1 MTRKNDKI
9 KRSGTDLT
17 FMWIMFALFVL
28 YAISLLFPFLW
39 CFMNSF
45 KGMQEFFYNVNGL
58 PVVWYFD
65 NWKTS
70 FTLSID
76 NNITIPQMYLNS
88 VILTVGCTFF
98 SMFSCSATAYVLT
111 KFDFYGK
118 SAIYTAAIVIMMIPT
133 MGSMAAMYR
142 LYNNIGLINTYT
154 GIFITSMGGFGS
166 GFLLLYGFY
175 KNLSWT
181 YAEAAQIDGAGHFR
195 IYFGIML
202 PMAVPALTAVGIL
215 TGIGFWNDY
224 FTVYMYAP
232 EKANIAYGIQ
242 RISSEAG
249 ADLPQVFAAMML
261 SVIPVLVVFAC
272 FQKTIMQNTAVGG
285 VKG

>member
-1 MTRKNDKI
+1 MTRKKEKI
-9 KRSGTDLT
+9 KRSGTDLA

-28 YAISLLFPFLW
+28 YAISLMFPFLW
-39 CFMNSF
+39 CLMNSF

-58 PVVWYFD
+58 PENWYFD
-65 NWKTS
+65 NWKNS
-70 FTLSID
+70 LTLSID

-142 LYNNIGLINTYT
+142 LYNTIGLINTYT
-154 GIFITSMGGFGS
+154 GIFITAMGGFGS

-175 KNLSWT
+175 RNLSWT

-232 EKANIAYGIQ
+232 GKANIAYGIQ

-249 ADLPQVFAAMML
+249 ADLPQVFAAMMI

>member
-9 KRSGTDLT
+9 KRSGTDLA

-39 CFMNSF
+39 CLMNSF
-45 KGMQEFFYNVNGL
+45 KGMQEFFYNVNGF
-58 PVVWYFD
+58 PEKWYFD
-65 NWKTS
+65 NWKNS
-70 FTLSID
+70 LTLSID

-142 LYNNIGLINTYT
+142 LYNTIGLINTYT

>member
-1 MTRKNDKI
+1 MTRKKEKI
-9 KRSGTDLT
+9 KRSGTDLA

-39 CFMNSF
+39 CLMNSF

-58 PVVWYFD
+58 PENWYFD
-65 NWKTS
+65 NWKNS
-70 FTLSID
+70 LTLSID

-142 LYNNIGLINTYT
+142 LYNTIVLINTYT
-154 GIFITSMGGFGS
+154 GIFITAMGGFGS

-175 KNLSWT
+175 RNLSWT

-232 EKANIAYGIQ
+232 GKANIAYGIQ

-261 SVIPVLVVFAC
+261 SVIPVLMVFAC

>member
-9 KRSGTDLT
+9 KRSGTDLA
-17 FMWIMFALFVL
+17 FMWIMFVLFIL

-39 CFMNSF
+39 CLMNSF

-58 PVVWYFD
+58 PEKWYFD
-65 NWKTS
+65 NWKNS
-70 FTLSID
+70 LTLSID
-76 NNITIPQMYLNS
+76 NNVTIPQMYLNS

-142 LYNNIGLINTYT
+142 LYNTIGLINTYT

-242 RISSEAG
+242 RISSDAG

>member
-1 MTRKNDKI
+1 MTQKKEKI
-9 KRSGTDLT
+9 KRSGTDLA

-28 YAISLLFPFLW
+28 YAISLMFPFLW
-39 CFMNSF
+39 CLMNSF

-58 PVVWYFD
+58 PENWYFD
-65 NWKTS
+65 NWKNS
-70 FTLSID
+70 LTLSID

-142 LYNNIGLINTYT
+142 LYNTIGLINTYT
-154 GIFITSMGGFGS
+154 GIFITAMGGFGS

-175 KNLSWT
+175 RNLSWT

-232 EKANIAYGIQ
+232 GKANIAYGIQ

>member
-58 PVVWYFD
+58 PKVWYFD

>member
-1 MTRKNDKI
+1 MTRKKEKI
-9 KRSGTDLT
+9 KRSGTDLA
-17 FMWIMFALFVL
+17 FMWIMFALFLL

-39 CFMNSF
+39 CLMNSF

-58 PVVWYFD
+58 PEKWYFD
-65 NWKTS
+65 NWKNS
-70 FTLSID
+70 LTLSID

-142 LYNNIGLINTYT
+142 LYNTIGLINTYT
-154 GIFITSMGGFGS
+154 GIFITAMGGFGS

-175 KNLSWT
+175 RNLSWT

-232 EKANIAYGIQ
+232 GKANIAYGIQ

>member
-1 MTRKNDKI
+1 MTRKKEKI
-9 KRSGTDLT
+9 KRSGTDLA

-28 YAISLLFPFLW
+28 YAISLMFPFLW
-39 CFMNSF
+39 CLMNSF
-45 KGMQEFFYNVNGL
+45 KEMQEFFYNVNGL
-58 PVVWYFD
+58 PENWYFD
-65 NWKTS
+65 NWKNS
-70 FTLSID
+70 LTLSID

-142 LYNNIGLINTYT
+142 LYNTIGLINTYT
-154 GIFITSMGGFGS
+154 GIFITAMGGFGS

-175 KNLSWT
+175 RNLSWT

-232 EKANIAYGIQ
+232 GKANIAYGIQ

>member
-1 MTRKNDKI
+1 MTRKNHI
-9 KRSGTDLT
+9 RRSGADRV
-17 FMWIMFALFVL
+17 FIWVMFAVFVV
-28 YAISLLFPFLW
+28 YAVSLLFPFLW
-39 CFMNSF
+39 CLMNSF
-45 KGMQEFFYNVNGL
+45 KGRQEFFYNVNGL
-58 PVVWYFD
+58 PIDWVTD

-76 NNITIPQMYLNS
+76 NGITIPKMYLNS

-98 SMFSCSATAYVLT
+98 SMFSCSATAYVLS
-111 KFDFYGK
+111 KFDFFGK

-142 LYNNIGLINTYT
+142 LYNNIGLVNTYT
-154 GIFITSMGGFGS
+154 GIFLMSMGGFGS
-166 GFLLLYGFY
+166 GFLLLYGYY

-202 PMAVPALTAVGIL
+202 PMAVPALVSVGIL
-215 TGIGFWNDY
+215 TAIGYWNDY

-249 ADLPQVFAAMML
+249 EDLPQIFAAMML
-261 SVIPVLVVFAC
+261 SILPVLVVFAC

>member
-1 MTRKNDKI
+1 MTRKKEKI
-9 KRSGTDLT
+9 KRSGTDLA

-39 CFMNSF
+39 CLMNSF

-58 PVVWYFD
+58 PENWYFD
-65 NWKTS
+65 NWKNS
-70 FTLSID
+70 LTLSID

-142 LYNNIGLINTYT
+142 LYNTIGLINTYT
-154 GIFITSMGGFGS
+154 GIFITAMGGFGS

-175 KNLSWT
+175 RNLSWT

-232 EKANIAYGIQ
+232 GKANIAYGIQ
-242 RISSEAG
+242 RISNEAG

>member
-1 MTRKNDKI
+1 MTRKKEKI
-9 KRSGTDLT
+9 KRSGTDLA

-39 CFMNSF
+39 CLMNSF

-58 PVVWYFD
+58 PEKWYFD
-65 NWKTS
+65 NWKNS
-70 FTLSID
+70 LTLSID

-118 SAIYTAAIVIMMIPT
+118 CAIYTAAIVIMMIPT

-142 LYNNIGLINTYT
+142 LYNTIGLINTYT
-154 GIFITSMGGFGS
+154 GIFITAMGGFGS

-175 KNLSWT
+175 RNLSWT

-232 EKANIAYGIQ
+232 GKANIAYGIQ

>member
-9 KRSGTDLT
+9 KRSGTDLA
-17 FMWIMFALFVL
+17 FMWIMFVLFVL

-261 SVIPVLVVFAC
+261 SVIPVLAVFAC

>member
-1 MTRKNDKI
+1 MTRKKEKI
-9 KRSGTDLT
+9 KRSGTDLA
-17 FMWIMFALFVL
+17 FMWIMFDLFVL

-39 CFMNSF
+39 CLMNSF

-58 PVVWYFD
+58 PEKWYFD
-65 NWKTS
+65 NWKNS
-70 FTLSID
+70 LTLSID

-142 LYNNIGLINTYT
+142 LYNTIGLINTYT
-154 GIFITSMGGFGS
+154 GIFITAMGGFGS

-175 KNLSWT
+175 RNLSWT

-232 EKANIAYGIQ
+232 GKANIAYGIQ

>member
-1 MTRKNDKI
+1 MTRKKEKI
-9 KRSGTDLT
+9 KRSGTDLA

-39 CFMNSF
+39 CLMNSF

-58 PVVWYFD
+58 PENWYFD
-65 NWKTS
+65 NWKNS
-70 FTLSID
+70 LTLSID

>member
-1 MTRKNDKI
+1 MTRKKEKI
-9 KRSGTDLT
+9 KRSGTDLA

-39 CFMNSF
+39 CLMNSF

-58 PVVWYFD
+58 PENWYFD
-65 NWKTS
+65 NWKNS
-70 FTLSID
+70 LTLSID

-142 LYNNIGLINTYT
+142 LYNTIGLINTYT
-154 GIFITSMGGFGS
+154 GIFITAMGGFGS

-175 KNLSWT
+175 RNLSWT

-232 EKANIAYGIQ
+232 GKANIAYGIQ

-261 SVIPVLVVFAC
+261 SVIPVLMVFAC

>member
-1 MTRKNDKI
+1 MTRKKEKI
-9 KRSGTDLT
+9 KRSGTDLA

-39 CFMNSF
+39 CLMNSF

-58 PVVWYFD
+58 PEKWYFD
-65 NWKTS
+65 NWKNS
-70 FTLSID
+70 LTLSID

-142 LYNNIGLINTYT
+142 LYNTIGLINTYT
-154 GIFITSMGGFGS
+154 GIFITAMGGFGS

-175 KNLSWT
+175 RNLSWT

-232 EKANIAYGIQ
+232 GKANIAYGIQ

-249 ADLPQVFAAMML
+249 ANLPQVFAAMML

>member
-1 MTRKNDKI
+1 MTRKKEKI
-9 KRSGTDLT
+9 KRSGTDLA

-28 YAISLLFPFLW
+28 YAISLMFPFLW
-39 CFMNSF
+39 CLMNSF

-58 PVVWYFD
+58 PENWYFD
-65 NWKTS
+65 NWKNS
-70 FTLSID
+70 LTLSID

-142 LYNNIGLINTYT
+142 LYNTIGLVNTYT
-154 GIFITSMGGFGS
+154 GIFITAMGGFGS

-175 KNLSWT
+175 RNLSWT

-232 EKANIAYGIQ
+232 GKANIAYGIQ

>member
-1 MTRKNDKI
+1 MTRKKEKI
-9 KRSGTDLT
+9 KRSGTDLA

-39 CFMNSF
+39 CLMNSF

-58 PVVWYFD
+58 PEKWYFD
-65 NWKTS
+65 NWKNS
-70 FTLSID
+70 LTLSID

-142 LYNNIGLINTYT
+142 LYNTIGLINTYT
-154 GIFITSMGGFGS
+154 GIFITAMGGFGS

-175 KNLSWT
+175 RNLSWT

-232 EKANIAYGIQ
+232 GKANIAYGIQ

>member
-1 MTRKNDKI
+1 MTQKKEKI
-9 KRSGTDLT
+9 KRSGTDLA

-39 CFMNSF
+39 CLMNSF

-58 PVVWYFD
+58 PEKWYFD
-65 NWKTS
+65 NWKNS
-70 FTLSID
+70 LTLSID

-142 LYNNIGLINTYT
+142 LYNTIGLINTYT
-154 GIFITSMGGFGS
+154 GIFITAMGGFGS

-175 KNLSWT
+175 RNLSWT

-202 PMAVPALTAVGIL
+202 PMAVPALTAGGIL

-232 EKANIAYGIQ
+232 GKANIAYGIQ
-242 RISSEAG
+242 RISNEAG

>member
-1 MTRKNDKI
+1 MTQKKEKI
-9 KRSGTDLT
+9 KRSGTDLA

-39 CFMNSF
+39 CLMNSF

-58 PVVWYFD
+58 PEKWYFD
-65 NWKTS
+65 NWKNS
-70 FTLSID
+70 LTLSID

-142 LYNNIGLINTYT
+142 LYNTIGLINTYT
-154 GIFITSMGGFGS
+154 GIFITAMGGFGS

-175 KNLSWT
+175 RNLSWT

-232 EKANIAYGIQ
+232 GKANIAYGIQ

>member
-1 MTRKNDKI
+1 MTRKKEKI
-9 KRSGTDLT
+9 KRSGTDLA

-39 CFMNSF
+39 CLMNSF

-58 PVVWYFD
+58 PEKWYFD
-65 NWKTS
+65 NWKNS
-70 FTLSID
+70 LTLSID

-142 LYNNIGLINTYT
+142 LYNTIGLINTYT
-154 GIFITSMGGFGS
+154 SIFITAMGGFGS

-175 KNLSWT
+175 RNLSWT

-232 EKANIAYGIQ
+232 GKANIAYGIQ

>member
-1 MTRKNDKI
+1 MTRKKEKI
-9 KRSGTDLT
+9 KRSGTDLA

-28 YAISLLFPFLW
+28 YAISLMFPFLW
-39 CFMNSF
+39 CLMNSF

-58 PVVWYFD
+58 PENWYFD
-65 NWKTS
+65 NWKNS
-70 FTLSID
+70 LTLSID

-133 MGSMAAMYR
+133 IGSMAAMYR
-142 LYNNIGLINTYT
+142 LYNTIGLINTYT
-154 GIFITSMGGFGS
+154 GIFITAMGGFGS

-175 KNLSWT
+175 RNLSWT

-232 EKANIAYGIQ
+232 GKANIAYGIQ

>member
-9 KRSGTDLT
+9 KRSGTDLA

-28 YAISLLFPFLW
+28 YAISLLFPFVW
-39 CFMNSF
+39 CLMNSF

-58 PVVWYFD
+58 PEKWYFD
-65 NWKTS
+65 NWKNS
-70 FTLSID
+70 LTLSID

-142 LYNNIGLINTYT
+142 LYNAIGLINTYT
-154 GIFITSMGGFGS
+154 GIFITAMGGFGS

-249 ADLPQVFAAMML
+249 TDLPQVFAAMML

>member
-1 MTRKNDKI
+1 MTRKKEKI
-9 KRSGTDLT
+9 KRSGTDLA

-39 CFMNSF
+39 CLMNSF

-58 PVVWYFD
+58 PEKWYFD
-65 NWKTS
+65 NWKNS
-70 FTLSID
+70 LTLSID

-88 VILTVGCTFF
+88 VILTVGCTSF

-142 LYNNIGLINTYT
+142 LYNTIGLINTYT
-154 GIFITSMGGFGS
+154 GIFITAMGGFGS

-175 KNLSWT
+175 RNLSWT

-232 EKANIAYGIQ
+232 GKANIAYGIQ